1 MFILERVG
9 GFRSRDLQHTLR
21 KKLSPSF
28 SDADRKNTRLFF
40 DCDEAARHK
49 LKIGFP
55 GRIIIGYPFNEHF
68 NTNMNFLC
76 PPQF

>member
-21 KKLSPSF
+21 KSRFQVSPTPTG
-28 SDADRKNTRLFF
+28 RTQGCFF

-49 LKIGFP
+49 FKIGFP
-55 GRIIIGYPFNEHF
+55 GRIIIGYPVNENF
-68 NTNMNFLC
+68 NTNMIFLC